1 MFKNDN
7 GNKIN
12 EKDKKNKI
20 DTEDFNE
27 LYDLLKKKMKDV
39 SENNI
44 CKMKYQNIWFNLGEI
59 LFQKEDF
66 NKIDINE
73 NSKIKID
80 ITKNKYFENES
91 INLDAKD
98 NMSLETIFKI
108 IRYMEET
115 IYIHNYDN
123 DFENYK
129 NEEEQEPPIIKVLI
143 KEIKNLEILLTG
155 DRKAVNSINKKK
167 IELYL
172 FLIYMI
178 LKNYPFYIPKRSF
191 LEKYYLELKKYKDW
205 PDQIGVQG
213 KKLYK
218 LFIDELYLPGITIF
232 KEIRENYFL
241 DSVDPTKFF
250 LISDDFLRY
259 YFFYDDKIDSSA
271 YKFLKDDLSDDNF
284 NINAKELLPPA
295 SNVVTI
301 RGNKSPAEK
310 KTLKE
315 CNYLTIMH
323 LIIFF
328 CQQVLSHKEKVSLNI
343 FQRICMLY
351 FKYIPDYKNIE
362 LLGKKQMEDKKENN
376 NNAKH
381 DKNDSRN
388 SLNKSLLNSFL
399 NIIDMGL
406 KTDYYKDFLPMINEL
421 EKKILNSIN
430 GQDGTHD
437 INYLNLREYL
447 MPKIDIKNLNITS
460 LIYLYQSNYINIEE
474 KYLSHLNQTIDY
486 KDYDINPEDK
496 QRVDQFN
503 SIVNVKKKIL
513 EKNLKMRFIIHEEQL
528 ISFIELLINNVEKLE
543 ILLINR
549 EKEEKLLK
557 EQEKEQKEKEQ
568 KEKKL
573 KQENEKKSKK
583 KKDDSQIEKEK
594 KRKEYIE
601 KLKNMTYYELKNSFE
616 KNQNNIDIQKIKEKR
631 ESDALPDIDNFL
643 NSITLY
649 ILPNNE
655 VDKYLSNYICR
666 NNFIYQY
673 IFFKKSGGDYNNIN
687 KLLKENLCIY
697 LEEAKNN
704 IELDVYTAI
713 LTSSENDENIIIR
726 YFYSFIEIEIISGPF
741 SIKILNNTEKPE
753 YEKEIK
759 YVKKEGEK
767 DKIYIMNLMINE
779 KGRKEILTGANY
791 IVNENSGLLTV
802 IYSKNTL
809 NETNNNNMSYYLK
822 LMALQN
828 DSDIFNCD
836 EIKITGNLKVKGLA
850 GVEENSTFQELIV
863 GHATYNL
870 ENQEKRVKL
879 KIAVF

>member
-39 SENNI
+39 SENNM
-44 CKMKYQNIWFNLGEI
+44 CKMKYQNILFNLGEI

-406 KTDYYKDFLPMINEL
+406 KTDYYKDFLPMLNEL
-421 EKKILNSIN
+421 EKKILN
-430 GQDGTHD
+430 
-437 INYLNLREYL
+437 
-447 MPKIDIKNLNITS
+447 
-460 LIYLYQSNYINIEE
+460 
-474 KYLSHLNQTIDY
+474 
-486 KDYDINPEDK
+486 
-496 QRVDQFN
+496 
-503 SIVNVKKKIL
+503 
-513 EKNLKMRFIIHEEQL
+513 
-528 ISFIELLINNVEKLE
+528 
-543 ILLINR
+543 
-549 EKEEKLLK
+549 
-557 EQEKEQKEKEQ
+557 
-568 KEKKL
+568 
-573 KQENEKKSKK
+573 
-583 KKDDSQIEKEK
+583 
-594 KRKEYIE
+594 
-601 KLKNMTYYELKNSFE
+601 
-616 KNQNNIDIQKIKEKR
+616 
-631 ESDALPDIDNFL
+631 
-643 NSITLY
+643 
-649 ILPNNE
+649 
-655 VDKYLSNYICR
+655 
-666 NNFIYQY
+666 
-673 IFFKKSGGDYNNIN
+673 
-687 KLLKENLCIY
+687 
-697 LEEAKNN
+697 
-704 IELDVYTAI
+704 
-713 LTSSENDENIIIR
+713 
-726 YFYSFIEIEIISGPF
+726 
-741 SIKILNNTEKPE
+741 
-753 YEKEIK
+753 
-759 YVKKEGEK
+759 
-767 DKIYIMNLMINE
+767 
-779 KGRKEILTGANY
+779 
-791 IVNENSGLLTV
+791 
-802 IYSKNTL
+802 
-809 NETNNNNMSYYLK
+809 
-822 LMALQN
+822 
-828 DSDIFNCD
+828 
-836 EIKITGNLKVKGLA
+836 
-850 GVEENSTFQELIV
+850 
-863 GHATYNL
+863 
-870 ENQEKRVKL
+870 
-879 KIAVF
+879 